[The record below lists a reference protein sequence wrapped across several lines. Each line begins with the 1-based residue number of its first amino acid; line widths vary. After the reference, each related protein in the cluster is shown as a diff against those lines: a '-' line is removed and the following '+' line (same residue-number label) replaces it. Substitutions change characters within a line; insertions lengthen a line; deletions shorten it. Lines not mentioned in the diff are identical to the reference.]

1 MREITRITYATV
13 AYQNFEYMNFARTN
27 VRQSQSKIWCNVFDN
42 RSLCE
47 KYRRGRGRNEPAREK
62 KQVHGRG
69 NDGGAGRATRT
80 PPCTRGWKVA
90 VKLEVRTCGNET
102 EAYRRRPMDMR
113 CAMQFHHQVEYHHT
127 HQLSQEVVKGGKR
140 ENEILARRASIN
152 PLSRK
157 DGVPPAGVLA

>member
-1 MREITRITYATV
+1 M
-13 AYQNFEYMNFARTN
+13 
-27 VRQSQSKIWCNVFDN
+27 
-42 RSLCE
+42 
-47 KYRRGRGRNEPAREK
+47 
-62 KQVHGRG
+62 
-69 NDGGAGRATRT
+69 
-80 PPCTRGWKVA
+80 A

-113 CAMQFHHQVEYHHT
+113 CAMQFYHQVEYHHT

-157 DGVPPAGVLA
+157 DGVPAGVLA